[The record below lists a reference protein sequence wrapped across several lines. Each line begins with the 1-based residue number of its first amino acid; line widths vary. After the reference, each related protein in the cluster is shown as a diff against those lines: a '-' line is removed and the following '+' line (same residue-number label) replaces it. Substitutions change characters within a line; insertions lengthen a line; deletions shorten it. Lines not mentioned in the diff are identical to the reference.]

1 MEELQHLPPAAWVL
15 IACAAILGFAG
26 SWLWRWY
33 RQYSARKAL
42 RAAVTAA
49 GSDHLVDML
58 VPDGMG
64 AGFHVDF
71 LLLTARGILVVDL
84 RDVQGNIFGG
94 DQMAEW
100 TVMDGPRR
108 FTFPNPQS
116 ALYDRIASV
125 KGVAGEVPVEGRIVF
140 TRRGR
145 FPKGLPK
152 WTLMVDSL
160 PAEFP
165 SGEYESY
172 AGTVNRFGEAWQKL
186 KSAVKPS
193 YMAHMR

>member
-1 MEELQHLPPAAWVL
+1 VEELEKLPPTAWALIAAAAVLGFAAAWV
-15 IACAAILGFAG
+15 
-26 SWLWRWY
+26 WRWY
-33 RQYSARKAL
+33 RQYRMRSAL
-42 RAAVTAA
+42 RAAVTAV
-49 GSDHLVDML
+49 GSDHLVDTL

-64 AGFHVDF
+64 GGFHVDF
-71 LLLTARGILVVDL
+71 LLLTTRGILVVDL

-116 ALYDRIASV
+116 ALYDRIAAV
-125 KGVAGEVPVEGRIVF
+125 RGVAGEVPVEGRIVF
-140 TRRGR
+140 TRRGK

-152 WTLMVDSL
+152 FTLMVDSL
-160 PAEFP
+160 HAEFP
-165 SGEYESY
+165 GGEHDAIATFSD
-172 AGTVNRFGEAWQKL
+172 GWGKVK
-186 KSAVKPS
+186 KAVTPS

>member
-1 MEELQHLPPAAWVL
+1 MEELEKLPPTAWGL
-15 IACAAILGFAG
+15 IAAAAILGFAAA
-26 SWLWRWY
+26 WVWRWY
-33 RQYSARKAL
+33 RQYRMRAAL
-42 RAAVTAA
+42 RTAVTAA

-64 AGFHVDF
+64 GGFHVDF
-71 LLLTARGILVVDL
+71 LLLTTRGILVIDL

-108 FTFPNPQS
+108 FTFTNPQS
-116 ALYDRIASV
+116 ALYDRIAAV
-125 KGVAGEVPVEGRIVF
+125 RGVAGEVPVEGRIVF
-140 TRRGR
+140 TRRGK

-152 WTLMVDSL
+152 FTLMVDSL
-160 PAEFP
+160 NAEFP
-165 SGEYESY
+165 GSEH
-172 AGTVNRFGEAWQKL
+172 EAVSHFTEGWSKV
-186 KSAVKPS
+186 KKAVTPS